1 MIMIAH
7 KVSSK
12 VVTIEIL
19 VGSINLVL
27 AWMTKMSNKE
37 LALKAY
43 STRCLG
49 KRNELSLIYI

>member
-1 MIMIAH
+1 MIAH